1 MSGPAS
7 ATLVVQRPYVPWRDR
22 LRSYVVVVDGKRAGK
37 VRGGAELVIAV
48 APGSHRVAARIDW
61 TGSGPLD
68 VVVPAG
74 GVAVLRVRPA
84 GGPGEALGQVG
95 GRHSYLVLEQIG

>member
-1 MSGPAS
+1 MSAPPS
-7 ATLVVQRPYVPWRDR
+7 ATLVVQRPFVPWRDR
-22 LRSYVVVVDGKRAGK
+22 LRSYVVMVDGVRAGK
-37 VRGGAELVIAV
+37 VRGGAELVIGV
-48 APGSHRVAARIDW
+48 APGIHRVEARIDW

-74 GVAVLRVRPA
+74 GVAVLVVQPA
-84 GGPGEALGQVG
+84 GGASGALGQVG